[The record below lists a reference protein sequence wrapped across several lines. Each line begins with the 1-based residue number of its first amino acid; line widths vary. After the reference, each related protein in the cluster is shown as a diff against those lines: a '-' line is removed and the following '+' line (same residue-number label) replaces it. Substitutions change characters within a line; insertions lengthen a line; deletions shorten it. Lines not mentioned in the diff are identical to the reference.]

1 MQQFIMSILD
11 ELLCA
16 ASIDSF
22 SEVGIF
28 FRIALPLARSG
39 LTTGQSGNRRVVD
52 TGVALKDRMR

>member
-1 MQQFIMSILD
+1 MSILD

-22 SEVGIF
+22 SDVGIF

-39 LTTGQSGNRRVVD
+39 LITGQSGNRRVVD